1 MMPTLCCAV
10 GLVTL
15 VGIVV
20 YVSAVTGEAADNK
33 PRPTAMDEPKFLYF
47 YGPSFYITVASFVGA
62 EITGVLSVHVYIH
75 RYKQAYHKQQGEM
88 MTPDVTV
95 DGTAPTAGRWS
106 NGSRVVGVRCGSPG
120 MLGYRLGDDDGSE
133 ETYSPL
139 SESCYTATGSGGGGG
154 GGAAAAGG
162 AMTQLRRELAVGVDY
177 GASPPSYQSMNCIS
191 GGATGIAGSVVVGN
205 IGSAMLRAETAV
217 LSEACRRTTPV

>member
-1 MMPTLCCAV
+1 MPVLCT

-20 YVSAVTGEAADNK
+20 YISAVTGEAADNK

-75 RYKQAYHKQQGEM
+75 RYKQAYHKQQGDV
-88 MTPDVTV
+88 MTPEITLDGGATV
-95 DGTAPTAGRWS
+95 SAGRWS

-120 MLGYRLGDDDGSE
+120 AIGFRLGGDDDGSE
-133 ETYSPL
+133 DTYSPL
-139 SESCYTATGSGGGGG
+139 SESCYTASGG
-154 GGAAAAGG
+154 AG
-162 AMTQLRRELAVGVDY
+162 AMTQMRRELSIGADF
-177 GASPPSYQSMNCIS
+177 GASPPSYQSMNCV
-191 GGATGIAGSVVVGN
+191 GGVGGGGGVPGGSIVVGSV
-205 IGSAMLRAETAV
+205 GSSVLLRAETAV
-217 LSEACRRTTPV
+217 LSSDTCRRTTPV

>member
-1 MMPTLCCAV
+1 LNCDVV

-47 YGPSFYITVASFVGA
+47 YGPSFYITVASFVSA

-88 MTPDVTV
+88 MTPDVTL
-95 DGTAPTAGRWS
+95 DGSAPTSRWS

-120 MLGYRLGDDDGSE
+120 MLGYRLGGDDDGSE
-133 ETYSPL
+133 DTYSPL
-139 SESCYTATGSGGGGG
+139 AESCYTASGGGGG
-154 GGAAAAGG
+154 GG
-162 AMTQLRRELAVGVDY
+162 AMTQLRRELSVGADY
-177 GASPPSYQSMNCIS
+177 GASPPSYQSMNCI
-191 GGATGIAGSVVVGN
+191 GATGSIGAPGSVVVGG

-217 LSEACRRTTPV
+217 LSDTCRRTTPV

>member
-1 MMPTLCCAV
+1 MWVVDDVP

-33 PRPTAMDEPKFLYF
+33 PRPTAMDEPKFLYN

-75 RYKQAYHKQQGEM
+75 RYKQAYHKQQGDV
-88 MTPDVTV
+88 MTPADVAL
-95 DGTAPTAGRWS
+95 DGTAVAPAAPGRWS

-120 MLGYRLGDDDGSE
+120 SLGYRLGGDEDGSE
-133 ETYSPL
+133 DTYSPL
-139 SESCYTATGSGGGGG
+139 SESCYTAAGGG
-154 GGAAAAGG
+154 GG
-162 AMTQLRRELAVGVDY
+162 AMTQLRRELSVGGGGEF
-177 GASPPSYQSMNCIS
+177 GASPPSYQSMNCI
-191 GGATGIAGSVVVGN
+191 GAGTVPASVVVGGL
-205 IGSAMLRAETAV
+205 GSGMLRAETAMI
-217 LSEACRRTTPV
+217 SDTCRRTTPV

>member
-1 MMPTLCCAV
+1 M
-10 GLVTL
+10 TL

-47 YGPSFYITVASFVGA
+47 YGASFYITVASFVGA

-88 MTPDVTV
+88 TPDVAL
-95 DGTAPTAGRWS
+95 DGTAPAGRWS

-120 MLGYRLGDDDGSE
+120 MLGYRLGGDDDASE
-133 ETYSPL
+133 DTYSPL
-139 SESCYTATGSGGGGG
+139 SESCYAASGG
-154 GGAAAAGG
+154 ASG
-162 AMTQLRRELAVGVDY
+162 AMAQLRRELSVGGADY
-177 GASPPSYQSMNCIS
+177 GASPPSYQSMNCIGGS
-191 GGATGIAGSVVVGN
+191 GAPGGVVVGG

-217 LSEACRRTTPV
+217 LSDTCRRTTPV

>member
-1 MMPTLCCAV
+1 MTLTCDVA

-20 YVSAVTGEAADNK
+20 YISAVTGEAADNK

-88 MTPDVTV
+88 MTPEVAL
-95 DGTAPTAGRWS
+95 DGTAPTGRWS

-120 MLGYRLGDDDGSE
+120 TLGYRLGGEDDGSE
-133 ETYSPL
+133 DTYSPL
-139 SESCYTATGSGGGGG
+139 SESCYMASGAG
-154 GGAAAAGG
+154 GG
-162 AMTQLRRELAVGVDY
+162 AMTQLRRELSVGATDF
-177 GASPPSYQSMNCIS
+177 GASPPSYQSMNCI
-191 GGATGIAGSVVVGN
+191 GGGTGVVGVPGSIMVGG
-205 IGSAMLRAETAV
+205 IGSTMLRAETAM
-217 LSEACRRTTPV
+217 LSDTCRRTTPV

>member
-1 MMPTLCCAV
+1 
-10 GLVTL
+10 VTL

-88 MTPDVTV
+88 MTPDVAL
-95 DGTAPTAGRWS
+95 DGTAPTGRWS

-120 MLGYRLGDDDGSE
+120 TLGYRMGGDDDGSE
-133 ETYSPL
+133 DTYSPL
-139 SESCYTATGSGGGGG
+139 SESCYTA
-154 GGAAAAGG
+154 AAAAGAGGGG
-162 AMTQLRRELAVGVDY
+162 AMTQLRRELSVGADF
-177 GASPPSYQSMNCIS
+177 GAAPPSYQSMNCIGAGGS
-191 GGATGIAGSVVVGN
+191 GGGIGVPGSIIVGS
-205 IGSAMLRAETAV
+205 IGAAMLRAETAV
-217 LSEACRRTTPV
+217 LSDTCRRTTPV

>member
-1 MMPTLCCAV
+1 MLSIRRCDDA

-88 MTPDVTV
+88 TTDVAL
-95 DGTAPTAGRWS
+95 DGTTPASRWS

-120 MLGYRLGDDDGSE
+120 MLGYRLGGEDDGSE
-133 ETYSPL
+133 DTYSPL
-139 SESCYTATGSGGGGG
+139 SESCYMASGGGGG
-154 GGAAAAGG
+154 GGG
-162 AMTQLRRELAVGVDY
+162 AMTQLRRELSVGADF
-177 GASPPSYQSMNCIS
+177 GASPPSYQSMNCI
-191 GGATGIAGSVVVGN
+191 GGTGSIGVPGSVVAGS
-205 IGSAMLRAETAV
+205 IGSTMLRAETAM
-217 LSEACRRTTPV
+217 LSDACRRTTPV

>member
-1 MMPTLCCAV
+1 MDGA

-33 PRPTAMDEPKFLYF
+33 PRPTAMDEPKFLYY

-75 RYKQAYHKQQGEM
+75 RYKQAYHKQQGELC
-88 MTPDVTV
+88 TPDVTV
-95 DGTAPTAGRWS
+95 DGPAPAAGRWS

-120 MLGYRLGDDDGSE
+120 AVGYRLGGDDDGSE
-133 ETYSPL
+133 DAYSPL
-139 SESCYTATGSGGGGG
+139 SESCYTGAAGGGGG
-154 GGAAAAGG
+154 GG
-162 AMTQLRRELAVGVDY
+162 MTQLRRELSAGGPDY
-177 GASPPSYQSMNCIS
+177 GASPPSYQSMNCI
-191 GGATGIAGSVVVGN
+191 GGGGGGGVPGSVVVG
-205 IGSAMLRAETAV
+205 GLGLSMLRAETAIT
-217 LSEACRRTTPV
+217 SDTCRRTTPV

>member
-1 MMPTLCCAV
+1 VLWTWPLCGT

-20 YVSAVTGEAADNK
+20 YISAVTGEAADNK

-75 RYKQAYHKQQGEM
+75 RYKQAYHKQQGDVV
-88 MTPDVTV
+88 TPDVTL
-95 DGTAPTAGRWS
+95 DGGAPAAAGRWS

-120 MLGYRLGDDDGSE
+120 ALGYRLGGGGGDDDGME
-133 ETYSPL
+133 DTYSPL
-139 SESCYTATGSGGGGG
+139 SESCYASSGG
-154 GGAAAAGG
+154 A
-162 AMTQLRRELAVGVDY
+162 AMTQLRRELSVGAEF
-177 GASPPSYQSMNCIS
+177 GASPPSYQSMNCVGGGGGGS
-191 GGATGIAGSVVVGN
+191 GVPGSIIVGGV
-205 IGSAMLRAETAV
+205 GSALLRAETAV
-217 LSEACRRTTPV
+217 LSDTCRRTTPV